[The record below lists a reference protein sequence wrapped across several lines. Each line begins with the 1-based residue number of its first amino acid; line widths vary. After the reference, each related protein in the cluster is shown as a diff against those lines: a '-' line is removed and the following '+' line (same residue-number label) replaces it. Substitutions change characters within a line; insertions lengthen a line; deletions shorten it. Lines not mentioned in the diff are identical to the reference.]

1 MDKLTLPSY
10 LQRLIDENEKHE
22 CTTLYADGVNDTYK
36 AMCEPALDGKV
47 DRAIERIVLDWLQWC
62 EDLIDAL
69 QSRLNIAVE
78 CLREACEELEF
89 RMESNSEVTPSGN
102 SGKHDKSV
110 SAGFS
115 ILLRAREVLKQIN
128 PKGG

>member
-62 EDLIDAL
+62 EDLDENLAQNTLTVMSQYREKIRAL
-69 QSRLNIAVE
+69 E
-78 CLREACEELEF
+78 LRCKELE
-89 RMESNSEVTPSGN
+89 G
-102 SGKHDKSV
+102 
-110 SAGFS
+110 A
-115 ILLRAREVLKQIN
+115 
-128 PKGG
+128 

>member
-1 MDKLTLPSY
+1 MDVSDELKTWDKFWFIRGGNIHPAFKYRRWTQLKELAQELPK
-10 LQRLIDENEKHE
+10 QAWDIQQIK
-22 CTTLYADGVNDTYK
+22 
-36 AMCEPALDGKV
+36 
-47 DRAIERIVLDWLQWC
+47 
-62 EDLIDAL
+62 IDAL

>member
-62 EDLIDAL
+62 EDLDEKPRAKYF
-69 QSRLNIAVE
+69 NGYE
-78 CLREACEELEF
+78 
-89 RMESNSEVTPSGN
+89 
-102 SGKHDKSV
+102 SV
-110 SAGFS
+110 S
-115 ILLRAREVLKQIN
+115 EKN
-128 PKGG
+128 PRT